1 MVICPIFGCLLRSEP
16 NEKPQTG
23 FETEIVSKLEE
34 SVKTI
39 SETTTGTEGWRSITA
54 DAANVKDQNQPRI
67 LVEFEEFSDE
77 GCTKKPE
84 MSDEGLTKKPDM
96 ERSKSEDTV
105 GDLKTR
111 NELRCSTFV
120 RRQTKPIRNPT
131 RYSNFKPIFG
141 SLERN
146 RVETVMSDWADCY
159 EDAADLRMSNFETA
173 SFQRV
178 YGSAWSDCGTSSY
191 NSPVPRIGSS
201 FVLKKKSISPR
212 KMPCRPG
219 MVWAMRLSKEG
230 QRFKLVNLSITVN
243 ELVDTFLSVETGQS
257 LPVSF
262 TFTNLS
268 RPKLLP
274 AEKMRMTLSEILKGY
289 LDEMTQGLSFFV
301 GPVNSKLCYKMSVCE
316 LDQLE
321 QLFSMPKRQSST
333 IKQKPPRLMRSADL

>member
-1 MVICPIFGCLLRSEP
+1 MVICPIFGCLVRSEP
-16 NEKPQTG
+16 NEKPQSG
-23 FETEIVSKLEE
+23 CETQIVTKLEE

-39 SETTTGTEGWRSITA
+39 SETTTGTGSISA
-54 DAANVKDQNQPRI
+54 DASLVKDQIQPRI
-67 LVEFEEFSDE
+67 IVDFDEFSDE
-77 GCTKKPE
+77 
-84 MSDEGLTKKPDM
+84 SYTKKPDIKM
-96 ERSKSEDTV
+96 SKSDDTL

-111 NELRCSTFV
+111 KEVRCSTFV
-120 RRQTKPIRNPT
+120 RRQTKPKGNLT
-131 RYSNFKPIFG
+131 RYSNFKPMFG

-146 RVETVMSDWADCY
+146 REETVMSDWADCY
-159 EDAADLRMSNFETA
+159 EDAADFRMSNFETA